1 MDNIDLSILKCLKE
15 NSRQTAST
23 ISQSINLSVSAVI
36 ERIRKMEA
44 KGIIQQYTVVLD
56 EKQLGNDLT
65 VFISVRLEHPKYGKD
80 FAEAAAKHCQ
90 QAWVPSIQSVLYRG
104 RCGLSAEDR
113 DRLLPESGGDSPG
126 YQGDARRILDQNSVC
141 LIYN

>member
-80 FAEAAAKHCQ
+80 FAEAAAKHCHV
-90 QAWVPSIQSVLYRG
+90 AECYYRG

>member
-1 MDNIDLSILKCLKE
+1 MDCIDLSILKCLKE

-44 KGIIQQYTVVLD
+44 KGMIRKYTVVLD

-65 VFISVRLEHPKYGKD
+65 VFVSVRLEHSKYGAA
-80 FAEAAAKHCQ
+80 FAKAASLHANVSECYYIAGDVDYLLKITTDCSGSLENIHEE
-90 QAWVPSIQSVLYRG
+90 IKEIG
-104 RCGLSAEDR
+104 RAH
-113 DRLLPESGGDSPG
+113 
-126 YQGDARRILDQNSVC
+126 V
-141 LIYN
+141 